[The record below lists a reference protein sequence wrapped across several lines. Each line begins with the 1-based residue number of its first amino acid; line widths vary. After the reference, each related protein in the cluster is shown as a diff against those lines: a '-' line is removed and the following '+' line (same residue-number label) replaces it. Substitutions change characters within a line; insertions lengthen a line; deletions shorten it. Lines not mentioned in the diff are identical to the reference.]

1 MPAPP
6 PPVARAHDA
15 GSSGIWTMR
24 RRRGCRSRAALRCHA
39 RFTDEDEAGAFVPGA
54 VSRVAQ
60 LGAVLSPQGRWSGAV
75 RWRHFGPRALVE
87 DNTVRSAD
95 SNLVSLDAGIRIS
108 PRLTIRADV
117 LNAFDSRSSDIDYF
131 YTSRVAGEPAQGVDD
146 VHVHP
151 VEPFTVRLALV
162 LGF

>member
-1 MPAPP
+1 M
-6 PPVARAHDA
+6 
-15 GSSGIWTMR
+15 
-24 RRRGCRSRAALRCHA
+24 RCHA